1 MRVIKKYP
9 NRRLYDTSKSTY
21 ITLDDVKAL
30 VLNHDRFKVMD
41 SKTEDDLTRSILL
54 QIIMEQEGDDG
65 GSVMTNEVLGSLIRF
80 YGQPMRGE
88 MSKYLESSVRVFL
101 DQQDTIK
108 DQMKNLVDVSPMG
121 MMTKMAEQNMSLW
134 LGLGKAQKKDDE

>member
-21 ITLDDVKAL
+21 ITLDDVKTL
-30 VLNHDRFKVMD
+30 VLNLERFKVLD

-65 GSVMTNEVLGSLIRF
+65 GSVMTNEVLQNLIRF
-80 YGQPMRGE
+80 YGQPLRGE

-101 DQQDTIK
+101 DQHDTIS
-108 DQMKNLVDVSPMG
+108 DQMQKLADITPMN
-121 MMTKMAEQNMSLW
+121 MMTKMAEQNMNLW
-134 LGLGKAQKKDDE
+134 LGLGKKNND

>member
-21 ITLDDVKAL
+21 ITLDDVKTL
-30 VLNHDRFKVMD
+30 VLNLERFKVLD
-41 SKTEDDLTRSILL
+41 SKTEEDLTRSILL

-65 GSVMTNEVLGSLIRF
+65 GSVMTNEVLQNLIRF
-80 YGQPMRGE
+80 YGQPLRGE

-101 DQQDTIK
+101 DQQDTIS
-108 DQMKNLVDVSPMG
+108 DQMQKLADITPMN
-121 MMTKMAEQNMSLW
+121 MMTKMAEQNMNLW
-134 LGLGKAQKKDDE
+134 LGLGKKNND

>member
-21 ITLDDVKAL
+21 ITLDDVKTL
-30 VLNHDRFKVMD
+30 VLNLERFKVLD
-41 SKTEDDLTRSILL
+41 SKTEDYLTRSILL

-65 GSVMTNEVLGSLIRF
+65 GSVMTNEVLQNLIRF
-80 YGQPMRGE
+80 YGQPLRGE

-101 DQQDTIK
+101 DQQDTIS
-108 DQMKNLVDVSPMG
+108 DQMQKLADITPMN
-121 MMTKMAEQNMSLW
+121 MMTKMAEQNMNLW
-134 LGLGKAQKKDDE
+134 LGLGKKNND

>member
-21 ITLDDVKAL
+21 ITLEDVKAL
-30 VLNHDRFKVMD
+30 VLSLDRFKVVD

-65 GSVMTNEVLGSLIRF
+65 GSVMTNEVLQSLIRF
-80 YGQPMRGE
+80 YGQPLRGE
-88 MSKYLESSVRVFL
+88 MSKYLDSSVKVFL
-101 DQQDTIK
+101 EQQDTIQE
-108 DQMKNLVDVSPMG
+108 QMQKLADISPVN
-121 MMTKMAEQNMSLW
+121 MMTKMAEQNMNMW
-134 LGLGKAQKKDDE
+134 LGLGKKPKD

>member
-21 ITLDDVKAL
+21 ITLDDVKTL
-30 VLNHDRFKVMD
+30 VLNLERFKVLD

-65 GSVMTNEVLGSLIRF
+65 GSVMTNEVLQNLIRF
-80 YGQPMRGE
+80 YGQPLRGE

-101 DQQDTIK
+101 DQQDTIS
-108 DQMKNLVDVSPMG
+108 DQMQKLADITPMN
-121 MMTKMAEQNMSLW
+121 MMTKMAEQNMNLW
-134 LGLGKAQKKDDE
+134 LGLGKKNND

>member
-30 VLNHDRFKVMD
+30 VLNMDRFKVLD
-41 SKTEDDLTRSILL
+41 SKTEEDLTRSILL

-65 GSVMTNEVLGSLIRF
+65 GSVMTNEVLQNLIRF
-80 YGQPMRGE
+80 YGQPLRGE

-101 DQQDTIK
+101 DQQDTIS
-108 DQMKNLVDVSPMG
+108 DQMQKLADITPMN
-121 MMTKMAEQNMSLW
+121 MMTKMAEQNMNLW
-134 LGLGKAQKKDDE
+134 LGLGKKTKD

>member
-21 ITLDDVKAL
+21 ITLDDVKTL
-30 VLNHDRFKVMD
+30 VLNLERFKVLD

-65 GSVMTNEVLGSLIRF
+65 GSVMTNEVLQNLIRF
-80 YGQPMRGE
+80 YGQPLRGE

-101 DQQDTIK
+101 DQQDTIS
-108 DQMKNLVDVSPMG
+108 DQMQKLADITPMN

-134 LGLGKAQKKDDE
+134 LGLGKKNND

>member
-30 VLNHDRFKVMD
+30 VLNHDRFKVID
-41 SKTEDDLTRSILL
+41 SKSDDDLTRSILL

-65 GSVMTNEVLGSLIRF
+65 GSVMTNEVLSSLIRF

-88 MSKYLESSVRVFL
+88 MSNFLESSVQAFL
-101 DQQDTIK
+101 EQQDTIK
-108 DQMKNLVDVSPMG
+108 EQMQNLVDVSPVG
-121 MMTKMAEQNMSLW
+121 MMTKMAEQNMKLW
-134 LGLGKAQKKDDE
+134 MGMTSGKKNDD